1 MQYMTAFSYWTDRA
15 NSFVYQFCG
24 VCMFIIM
31 VIGAIDIVLGNTIGY
46 RPPATIDISQSLFTI
61 SVFLALPVVIARNDH
76 IRVDLFLALGDG
88 GFRRFSDKISA
99 LISIPVYAVLSYAM
113 WLLFMQSWG
122 MKEKS
127 VSLFAFPIYP
137 IKFAA
142 FIGLTLAALAS
153 ISRLCLMLTAPQE
166 KKA

>member
-1 MQYMTAFSYWTDRA
+1 MRYMTGFRYWTDRA
-15 NSFVYQFCG
+15 NAIVYQLCG
-24 VCMFIIM
+24 ICMLIIM

-46 RPPATIDISQSLFTI
+46 RPPATIDISQSLFTV

-76 IRVDLFLALGDG
+76 IRVDLFLGLGDG
-88 GFRRFSDKISA
+88 AFRGFSDKISA
-99 LISIPVYAVLSYAM
+99 IISIPVYAVLAYAM
-113 WLLFMQSWG
+113 WRLFMQSWG
-122 MKEKS
+122 MNEKS

-142 FIGLTLAALAS
+142 FIGLTLAALTS
-153 ISRLCLMLTAPQE
+153 VSRLCLLLETPQE

>member
-1 MQYMTAFSYWTDRA
+1 MKLVTVFEHWTSRA
-15 NSFVYQFCG
+15 NHLVYQLCG
-24 VCMFIIM
+24 ICMLIIM

-46 RPPATIDISQSLFTI
+46 RPPATIDISQSLFTV
-61 SVFLALPVVIARNDH
+61 SVFLALPTVIARNDH
-76 IRVDLFLALGDG
+76 IRVDLFLGLGNG
-88 GFRRFSDKISA
+88 RFRQASDLISA
-99 LISIPVYAVLSYAM
+99 MISAPVYGVLAYAM

-137 IKFAA
+137 IKLAA
-142 FIGLTLAALAS
+142 FTGLALATLVS
-153 ISRLCLMLTAPQE
+153 LSRLCVMLAKSEQ